1 MEVTIYDTPKTMK
14 LFLDTADT
22 EAIKEGYATG
32 LIDGVTTNPSLIFK
46 NGGDPEVVYQTLI
59 ELGIPDISMEV
70 VGTGEEMVA
79 EGRRLAEKFGKDQ
92 TTVKVPCTRGGLAA
106 CRVLSRDLIKVNVTL
121 IFSPV
126 QAILAAKAG
135 AKYVSP
141 FVGRVDDNSYGG
153 LCLIKD
159 IANVYAKQNW
169 KETEILGAS
178 IRNVRDVGRAFEYG
192 ANICTIPPA
201 VFEKMYK
208 HVLTDAGLD
217 QFDKDWAGV
226 QENIN
231 YVPMHHPV

>member
-1 MEVTIYDTPKTMK
+1 MK

-46 NGGDPEVVYQTLI
+46 NGGDPEYVYQTLI

-79 EGRRLAEKFGKDQ
+79 EGRRLAKKFGKDQ
-92 TTVKVPCTRGGLAA
+92 TTIKVPCTRGGLAA
-106 CRVLSRDLIKVNVTL
+106 CRILSRDLIKVNVTL

-135 AKYVSP
+135 ARYVSP
-141 FVGRVDDNSYGG
+141 FVGRVDDNSFGG

-201 VFEKMYK
+201 VFDKMYK